1 MKVLLSLTYYRPH
14 MSGLTIYV
22 QNLAEELARRGHH
35 VTVLTAQYD
44 PGLRQEEVLN
54 GVHVVRLPVQF
65 WISKGAVMLGYLPAA
80 LRLVRAHHVVV
91 ISLPNTFV
99 ETLILCPLARFLVRR
114 PLIAAYHS
122 DLHLPPGLANRL
134 VDRVVFL
141 VNLVAGA
148 LADRLTAYT
157 EDFANHSHVLSRFR
171 HKTEV
176 IPPPVTIPQPDAL
189 AVEGFRQRHAPNSE
203 HLIGFTARL
212 AAEKG
217 VEYMLAALPRIQQ
230 AVPDAKVLFAGEYE
244 NVIGEEKYRESLQPW
259 LSQVR
264 DRWSFLGVLDPGQL
278 ATYYRACDVTVLP
291 SINQTE
297 TFGFVQVES
306 MLCGTP
312 VVASDLPGVR
322 VPVRTTRM
330 GRVTPVCDAASLAL
344 NVVEVIKN
352 RRQYVQP
359 REVIERHF
367 SARTTAER
375 YEALCA
381 GARTQSTSPHRSE
394 PPG

>member
-1 MKVLLSLTYYRPH
+1 

-44 PGLRQEEVLN
+44 PGLPPQEVLN
-54 GVHVVRLPVQF
+54 GVHVVRVPVQF
-65 WISKGAVMLGYLPAA
+65 WISKGAIMLGYLPAA
-80 LRLVRAHHVVV
+80 LRLVRAHDVVV

-99 ETLILCPLARFLVRR
+99 ETLILCPLARSFVRR

-122 DLHLPPGLANRL
+122 DLHLPPGLTNRL

-141 VNLVAGA
+141 VNMVAGT

-157 EDFANHSHVLSRFR
+157 EDFANHSHCLSRLS

-176 IPPPVTIPQPDAL
+176 IPPPVTIPEPDTS
-189 AVEGFRQRHAPNSE
+189 AVEAFRQQHAPNGE
-203 HLIGFTARL
+203 HLIGFTGRL

-217 VEYMLAALPRIQQ
+217 VEYMLTALPRIQREL
-230 AVPDAKVLFAGEYE
+230 PNTKVLFAGEYE
-244 NVIGEEKYRESLQPW
+244 KVIGEEKYRELLQPW
-259 LSQVR
+259 LDQVR
-264 DRWSFLGVLDPGQL
+264 DNWSFLGVLDPGQL

-322 VPVRTTRM
+322 VPVRTTLM
-330 GRVTPVCDAASLAL
+330 GCITPVCDAVSLAH

-352 RRQYVQP
+352 RPQYVRP
-359 REVIERHF
+359 RQEVARHF
-367 SARTTAER
+367 SAETTVER
-375 YEALCA
+375 YEALF
-381 GARTQSTSPHRSE
+381 TSLQ
-394 PPG
+394 